1 VNWTRLA
8 ARASVVSMGV
18 WIVRGMPAHSQGRG
32 GEPLSPKASAPRSH
46 RLLGVTLTED
56 WRYRM
61 VTPPNGDYESV
72 PLNQQGQKVE
82 AVYNRSRTLGVEV
95 NHPRLKAR
103 ACDCG

>member
-1 VNWTRLA
+1 
-8 ARASVVSMGV
+8 
-18 WIVRGMPAHSQGRG
+18 
-32 GEPLSPKASAPRSH
+32 
-46 RLLGVTLTED
+46 
-56 WRYRM
+56 M

-82 AVYNRSRTLGVEV
+82 AVYNRSRMLGVEV